1 MSQGPSKIKLFTAM
15 MNTMFVPKKIDL
27 IGDTVDLIPIKIN
40 NYKNKKVCK
49 SVGFHLKKTI
59 LESMQP

>member
-1 MSQGPSKIKLFTAM
+1 M